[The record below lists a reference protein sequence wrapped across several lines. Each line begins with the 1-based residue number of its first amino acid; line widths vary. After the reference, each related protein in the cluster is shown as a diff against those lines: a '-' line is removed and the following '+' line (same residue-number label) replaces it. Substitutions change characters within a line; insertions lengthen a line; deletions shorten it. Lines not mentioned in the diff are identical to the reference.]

1 MGIDNTIMGS
11 VKYDN
16 SIFCPK
22 YYAICFCYTNKIG
35 SQMSFL
41 FTKIT
46 KIAVLDSIYFVEFC
60 NQNYP
65 FDFMMKIFT
74 FPYQLPF
81 IYFAY
86 ICEKRN
92 RINA

>member
-1 MGIDNTIMGS
+1 
-11 VKYDN
+11 
-16 SIFCPK
+16 
-22 YYAICFCYTNKIG
+22 
-35 SQMSFL
+35 MSFL

-46 KIAVLDSIYFVEFC
+46 KFAVMDSIYFVEFC

>member
-1 MGIDNTIMGS
+1 ML
-11 VKYDN
+11 
-16 SIFCPK
+16 
-22 YYAICFCYTNKIG
+22 
-35 SQMSFL
+35 FL

-46 KIAVLDSIYFVEFC
+46 KFAVMDSIFCVEFC

-74 FPYQLPF
+74 FPYRIPF
-81 IYFAY
+81 IYFVY

-92 RINA
+92 IINA